1 MVGVLG
7 ALRMLPEVV
16 GHFLHGERP
25 AKPVSMRLRDLPEI
39 PMAEGGWVL
48 LGERPGEEI
57 ALGLVGKFWRPV
69 IEFAPIESAEEFRS
83 FDKAGFAKT
92 VYDLSASELEPGR
105 TLLTGLMRTAT
116 TDERPPLV
124 PPLLDLRRRLGPP
137 HPRRGTARLRAA
149 RRRRRR
155 GGEAMRSRRFWA
167 VWNRTVNPVVRLVLR
182 SPLHGLLSRRTA
194 LITGSA
200 AGAAGS
206 SPSRS
211 ATSSAATVC
220 PSWSARPST
229 SAGGETSPTPVLA
242 CACGC
247 GAGSDPATR
256 SRAATS
262 APGSPSRSLLIT
274 RGLSEEIPD
283 EFLAGWASADR
294 GGVSL
299 TPARSSAL
307 ELNARPISRICG
319 VCPAVARSTRSL
331 MPSSIRRSIRKW
343 GSSTKSEQ

>member
-25 AKPVSMRLRDLPEI
+25 AKPVSMRLRDMPEI

-69 IEFAPIESAEEFRS
+69 IEFAPIEGAEEFRS

-194 LITGSA
+194 LITVIGRRSGREFTFPVGYEQRGDSVPIMVGSPEHKRWWRNLTDP
-200 AGAAGS
+200 GA
-206 SPSRS
+206 R
-211 ATSSAATVC
+211 V
-220 PSWSARPST
+220 RMRLR
-229 SAGGETSPTPVLA
+229 GGE
-242 CACGC
+242 
-247 GAGSDPATR
+247 R
-256 SRAATS
+256 S
-262 APGSPSRSLLIT
+262 GH
-274 RGLSEEIPD
+274 
-283 EFLAGWASADR
+283 
-294 GGVSL
+294 
-299 TPARSSAL
+299 
-307 ELNARPISRICG
+307 
-319 VCPAVARSTRSL
+319 AVARGDQRSGVTVEIAFDH
-331 MPSSIRRSIRKW
+331 P
-343 GSSTKSEQ
+343 GSQ